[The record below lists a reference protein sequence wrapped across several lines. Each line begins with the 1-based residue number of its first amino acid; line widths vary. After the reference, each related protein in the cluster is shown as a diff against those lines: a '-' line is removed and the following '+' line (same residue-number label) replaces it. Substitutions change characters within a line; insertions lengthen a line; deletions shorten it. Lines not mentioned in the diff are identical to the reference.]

1 MAVDVQTT
9 PLSGS
14 AVAQAMKVLDSKLT
28 RQLAVN
34 MHACVHCGMCFESC
48 HYYLSTGDPK
58 VTPAYKAEQLRRLYK
73 ARYDWMG
80 RMAPGWVH
88 ATQPSQEQLDLL
100 YDVAY
105 GSCTM
110 CRRCNFSCPM
120 GLDMGLMMRTA
131 RAMLTS
137 IDRIPSGLKDTV
149 DIHLKTGNNM
159 GISREDFIETVQWIE
174 EELQNELGD
183 PSFTIPLDKP
193 GTRYLMCLN
202 PREVKFYPLLFRAQF
217 LTCYA
222 AGQSWG
228 LSSTAWDAT
237 NYGLFSGDDAA
248 CKQIITRLV
257 DEAARLGAETLVAT
271 ECGHGYRAMRWEGP
285 SWYGKPLPVDVVS
298 YVELAAQFI
307 REGRIKLDKSK
318 NPDPVTYHD
327 PCNQARSGGIVD
339 EPRYILRHAVADFRE
354 MTPHGTENFC
364 CGGGGGAL
372 TMSEFRDRRLAAAKT
387 KAEQI
392 RATGAKLVA
401 TSCHNCIDQLS
412 EISRHY
418 KLGVKVVNI
427 CELVANALILPPKEV
442 AEEPLVGPEMPVDVD
457 ENGFIKNPGQW
468 TREAALFLARR
479 QGYGQ
484 ALSQLSA
491 DHWRVVDC
499 IRSYYARV
507 GAAPSREYVCTETGL
522 SKKEF
527 YQLFPGTLR
536 TALRVAGLPG
546 TKANATIESE
556 EPVAH

>member
-14 AVAQAMKVLDSKLT
+14 AVAQAMNVLDSKLT

-73 ARYDWMG
+73 AKYDWMG

-174 EELQNELGD
+174 EELRNELGD
-183 PSFTIPLDKP
+183 PNFTIPLDRP

-222 AGQSWG
+222 AGQNWG

-318 NPDPVTYHD
+318 NP
-327 PCNQARSGGIVD
+327 
-339 EPRYILRHAVADFRE
+339 
-354 MTPHGTENFC
+354 
-364 CGGGGGAL
+364 
-372 TMSEFRDRRLAAAKT
+372 
-387 KAEQI
+387 
-392 RATGAKLVA
+392 
-401 TSCHNCIDQLS
+401 
-412 EISRHY
+412 
-418 KLGVKVVNI
+418 
-427 CELVANALILPPKEV
+427 
-442 AEEPLVGPEMPVDVD
+442 
-457 ENGFIKNPGQW
+457 
-468 TREAALFLARR
+468 TR
-479 QGYGQ
+479 
-484 ALSQLSA
+484 
-491 DHWRVVDC
+491 
-499 IRSYYARV
+499 
-507 GAAPSREYVCTETGL
+507 
-522 SKKEF
+522 
-527 YQLFPGTLR
+527 
-536 TALRVAGLPG
+536 
-546 TKANATIESE
+546 
-556 EPVAH
+556 